1 MRRGP
6 NTPEGIAIVTRNLP
20 PPSQSGPRTA
30 QGKLIS
36 SLNSL
41 SHGLAAKGFLK
52 CKGNKCTFHA
62 ICQLHNTDEGRE
74 LYSEVHYGAPCP
86 LELAQ
91 YEECIEQLEHEGV
104 GDDAWRHRWAMLE
117 VRMMRRRRMTAM
129 DQVRSEAS
137 CFERTDRYSAMLW
150 RERQMLLTMVELC

>member
-1 MRRGP
+1 MRKGP
-6 NTPEGIAIVTRNLP
+6 NTPEDIVIVTRNLP

-52 CKGNKCTFHA
+52 CRKDKCIFHG
-62 ICQLHNTDEGRE
+62 ICPLQNTDEGRE
-74 LYSEVHYGAPCP
+74 LYRKVHYGAPCP

-91 YEECIEQLEHEGV
+91 YEECIGQLEHEGT
-104 GDDAWRHRWAMLE
+104 GDHAWRHRWAMNE
-117 VRMMRRRRMTAM
+117 IRTMRRRMMTAV
-129 DQVRSEAS
+129 DQVRTDSP
-137 CFERTDRYSAMLW
+137 CLDRTDRYSSMLW
-150 RERQMLLTMVELC
+150 RERQALLTMMSLC